1 MNKRTFIL
9 LLVALAVLPSGC
21 RKRSDPPVAAVAATN
36 SFLEC
41 AVKDLLGASAP
52 VLRLAEPGM
61 CPGHF
66 DIRPSQ
72 VAELRRCRVLLR
84 LEFQKSLDARLLGA
98 KEDGL
103 RFVEITIAGGLCEP
117 ESYLSACRQ
126 TADSLVAVGLLER
139 DAAERRLGEIDHR
152 IREVSEQC
160 RRRVEGSNGTPVLA
174 SVHQAAFCAWLG
186 LNVVGTFSGADAAG
200 TGDVNR
206 AIQEGEQAGAKLVI
220 ANLPEGR
227 RVADALAERLGAK
240 VVVFGNFPALTDGQS
255 SFDELLEGN
264 VAALVEAV
272 GR

>member
-1 MNKRTFIL
+1 MSKRTFIL
-9 LLVALAVLPSGC
+9 LLMALVVPAIGC

-41 AVKDLLGASAP
+41 AVRDLLGASAP
-52 VLRLAEPGM
+52 VLRLAEPGL

-66 DIRPSQ
+66 DVRPSQ

-84 LEFQKSLDARLLGA
+84 LEFQKSLDGKLLGA
-98 KEDGL
+98 KEEGL

-126 TADSLVAVGLLER
+126 TADALVAVGLLKR
-139 DAAERRLGEIDHR
+139 DAAERRLGEIDRR
-152 IREVSEQC
+152 IQDAAERC
-160 RRRVEGSNGTPVLA
+160 RRRAGALTGTPVLA
-174 SVHQAAFCAWLG
+174 SVHQATFCRWLG
-186 LNVVGTFSGADAAG
+186 LNVVGMFSGADTAG

-206 AIQEGEQAGAKLVI
+206 AIQQGEQAGAKLVI

-240 VVVFGNFPALTDGQS
+240 VVVFGNFPTLADGQS